1 MKLVFGEWRVIYR
14 CCGHER
20 TYGLPIYAYDSL
32 VWPTFFVWIYPK
44 RSDFTIELAL
54 DELRFE
60 GMKFPKGYRKLK
72 DKKAYVELML
82 RLGEW
87 DKILEDL

>member
-1 MKLVFGEWRVIYR
+1 MKLVFGEWKALYR
-14 CCGHER
+14 RRTHER
-20 TYGLPIYAYDSL
+20 VYELPIYAYDSFK
-32 VWPTFFVWIYPK
+32 WPAFFVWIYPK
-44 RSDFTIELAL
+44 RSEFTIEHAL
-54 DELRFE
+54 EEFRYE
-60 GMKFPKGYRKLK
+60 EMKFPKGYRKLK